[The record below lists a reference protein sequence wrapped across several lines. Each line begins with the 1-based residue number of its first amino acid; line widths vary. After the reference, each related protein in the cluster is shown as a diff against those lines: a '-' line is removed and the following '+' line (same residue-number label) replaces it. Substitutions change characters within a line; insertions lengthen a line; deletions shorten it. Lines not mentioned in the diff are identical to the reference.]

1 MASFIFADLIVLPII
16 LIYRKYYGT
25 KAALRITGTFYLAMV
40 LAGYAVEV
48 IFAATGLTPHTRNAI
63 VAEAGISWNYT
74 TWLNIAFHALAL
86 LLVTRF
92 LLNGGARMLKMMGGS
107 PDTHEHAGHNAHEH
121 AVSDHGHEHGARTTA
136 TSTEA
141 PPVSQPTI
149 KRIPER
155 KAQRYDAQRLKLRR
169 RHANCRADR
178 GPDPH
183 RWRRLPRHR
192 YLHRQT
198 VSEHRPEVVGPSPT
212 CPHCR
217 RCDGLAGRA

>member
-1 MASFIFADLIVLPII
+1 MDWAAVWRYIAGGLLIAGAIDAWIPKEWLRAFFFEGNDLLAALWGPIIGPVVALLSFVCSVGNVPIAAVLWNGGISFGGVASFIFADLIVLPII

-121 AVSDHGHEHGARTTA
+121 AVSDHGHEHGGA
-136 TSTEA
+136 
-141 PPVSQPTI
+141 
-149 KRIPER
+149 
-155 KAQRYDAQRLKLRR
+155 
-169 RHANCRADR
+169 H
-178 GPDPH
+178 
-183 RWRRLPRHR
+183 
-192 YLHRQT
+192 
-198 VSEHRPEVVGPSPT
+198 
-212 CPHCR
+212 
-217 RCDGLAGRA
+217 DGHQH